1 MHSACIHEGLLV
13 YGYVVLGSESCGVV
27 QAQNCGTEQLSCPS
41 ITVRWLH
48 GRVAFV
54 G

>member
-27 QAQNCGTEQLSCPS
+27 QAQIVEPNSLV
-41 ITVRWLH
+41 VRPLP
-48 GRVAFV
+48 
-54 G
+54 